1 MTSPM
6 NSSASS
12 PANPDFDV
20 LIQGG
25 TVIDGT
31 RASRYQADVGI
42 KGDRIA
48 AIGDLSNNTGATVID
63 AAEKVVAPGF
73 VDVHNHTDSWLLNTP
88 NFLSKTTQGF
98 TTEVIMA
105 DGISYAPVDRSTA
118 PDWIYYLQSL
128 DGLFPEEY
136 TGWESLEEYM
146 QLIDGKNVQNAMTH
160 IPYANLRAMH
170 CGFGRQRVDDFQM
183 KLICS
188 EVRKGMEAGAVG
200 LSTGLDYVAQCF
212 STTDELVEAC
222 QAMAEY
228 DGLYVSHV
236 RYKKGL
242 MPALEELVEIGKR
255 AGVKVHVSHLK
266 GQYPGQAEE
275 ALEYIDKVARHEV
288 DISFDVYP
296 YQPGSTML
304 HFLLPYEVFEDGPRK
319 AVEKLKQPE
328 MLQRFKYGLENY
340 LLDISAI
347 QIAWVLTE
355 KNKQHQGKS
364 LARYVEETGLPKE
377 EALINLLIEEE
388 MAVLLVFNMG
398 DDRLVDPV
406 LQHDLYMMGTDGI
419 YMEGGMIHPRQFGS
433 ATRLL
438 GPCVRDHR
446 LFSLEEA
453 VYKLS
458 GCAAR
463 RFGMDQRSILKEGY
477 FADVVV
483 FDPATVQDNATYEN
497 PQQFSTGIEHVLS
510 NGVPIVHNNQ
520 PVEIKSETLPGRYV
534 RYQPR

>member
-1 MTSPM
+1 M
-6 NSSASS
+6 NSNDPSS
-12 PANPDFDV
+12 QSLEFDV

-31 RASRYQADVGI
+31 RAPRYRADVGI
-42 KGDRIA
+42 KGDKVTA
-48 AIGDLSNNTGATVID
+48 LGDLQNASAAQTID
-63 AAEKVVAPGF
+63 AQGKIVCPGF
-73 VDVHNHTDSWLLNTP
+73 VDVHNHSDSWLLNTP
-88 NFLSKTTQGF
+88 NFISKTSQGF

-105 DGISYAPVDRSTA
+105 DGISYAPVDRCTA
-118 PDWIYYLQSL
+118 AEWIYYLQSL
-128 DGLFPEEY
+128 DGLFPHEY

-146 QLIDGKNVQNAMTH
+146 SLIDGNNVQNVMTH
-160 IPYANLRAMH
+160 IPYANLRSLH

-200 LSTGLDYVAQCF
+200 ISTGLDYVAQCF
-212 STTDELVEAC
+212 SPTDELVEAC

-228 DGLYVSHV
+228 DGLYVSHI
-236 RYKKGL
+236 RYKKTL
-242 MPALEELVEIGKR
+242 LPAIEELVEIGKR
-255 AGVKVHVSHLK
+255 AGVKVHISHLK
-266 GQYPGQAEE
+266 GQHPGQAEE

-304 HFLLPYEVFEDGPRK
+304 HFLLPYEVFEEGPQK

-328 MLQRFKYGLENY
+328 MRQRFKYGLDNY

-347 QIAWVLTE
+347 QIAWVLTD
-355 KNKQHQGKS
+355 KNKKHQGKMLS
-364 LARYVEETGLPKE
+364 EYVEETGLPKE

-419 YMEGGMIHPRQFGS
+419 YMEGGVIHPRQFGS
-433 ATRLL
+433 AARLL
-438 GPCVRDHR
+438 GPCVRDHK
-446 LFSLEEA
+446 LFSLEDA

-458 GCAAR
+458 GAAAQ
-463 RFGMDQRSILKEGY
+463 RFGMEKRSILKEGY
-477 FADVVV
+477 FADIVV
-483 FDPATVQDNATYEN
+483 FDPETIKDNATYHN
-497 PQQFSTGIEHVLS
+497 PQQFSTGIDHVLT
-510 NGVPIVHNNQ
+510 NGVPIVEGHT
-520 PVEIKSETLPGRYV
+520 PLEIDAETLPGRYV
-534 RYQPR
+534 RYQPK

>member
-1 MTSPM
+1 M
-6 NSSASS
+6 SSSDSS
-12 PANPDFDV
+12 STTPEFDV
-20 LIQGG
+20 LIKGG

-31 RASRYQADVGI
+31 RAPRVTADVGI
-42 KGDRIA
+42 KGDQIVA
-48 AIGDLSNNTGATVID
+48 LGDLSSAKGAFEID
-63 AAEKVVAPGF
+63 ATGKIVAPGF
-73 VDVHNHTDSWLLNTP
+73 VDVHNHSDSWLLNTP
-88 NFLSKTTQGF
+88 NFLSKTSQGF

-105 DGISYAPVDRSTA
+105 DGISYAPVDRCTA
-118 PDWIYYLQSL
+118 ADWIYYLQSL
-128 DGLFPEEY
+128 DGLYPEEY
-136 TGWESLEEYM
+136 TGWESLEDYM
-146 QLIDGKNVQNAMTH
+146 NLLDGRNVQNVMTH
-160 IPYANLRAMH
+160 IPYANLRSMH

-200 LSTGLDYVAQCF
+200 ISTGLDYVAQCF
-212 STTDELVEAC
+212 SPTDELVEAC

-228 DGLYVSHV
+228 DGLYVSHI
-236 RYKKGL
+236 RYKKTL
-242 MPALEELVEIGKR
+242 MPAIEELVEIGKR
-255 AGVKVHVSHLK
+255 AGVKVHISHMK
-266 GQYPGQAEE
+266 GQHPGQAEE

-304 HFLLPYEVFEDGPRK
+304 HFLLPYEVFEEGPRK

-328 MLQRFKYGLENY
+328 MQQRFKYGLENY

-355 KNKQHQGKS
+355 KNKQHQGKMLS
-364 LARYVEETGLPKE
+364 QYVEETGLPKE
-377 EALINLLIEEE
+377 EALIKLLIEEE

-419 YMEGGMIHPRQFGS
+419 YMDGGVIHPRQFGS
-433 ATRLL
+433 AARIL
-438 GPCVRDHR
+438 GPCVRDHK
-446 LFSLEEA
+446 LFSLEDA

-458 GCAAR
+458 GCAAQ
-463 RFGMDQRSILKEGY
+463 RFGMEKRSILKQGNY
-477 FADVVV
+477 ADIVV
-483 FDPATVQDNATYEN
+483 FDPETIQDNATYSD
-497 PQQFSTGIEHVLS
+497 PQQYSTGIEYVLT

-520 PVEIKSETLPGRYV
+520 PLDIKSETLPGRYV